1 MKNFDSLRNKKKNIE
16 TILNTISAFQEL
28 KRIKD
33 DLPYAL
39 AKKKIDKCL
48 KLAQSFEMIENV
60 LIKEFCND
68 DFQFVKSLIE
78 IDL

>member
-16 TILNTISAFQEL
+16 AILNTISAFQEL

-33 DLPYAL
+33 DLPEAL
-39 AKKKIDKCL
+39 DKKKIDKCL

-60 LIKEFCND
+60 IIKEFCND